1 MGRPGIRELVGR
13 AMIEKEF
20 LAELMRDPDTVLTRF
35 ELDDDE
41 RKAVMQAVGRCGATA
56 TPTERAQAFQSIL
69 MKRWST

>member
-13 AMIEKEF
+13 AMIEKDF
-20 LAELMRDPDTVLTRF
+20 LAELVRDPETMLARF

-41 RKAVMQAVGRCGATA
+41 KKAVMQAVGRCGSHSSPA
-56 TPTERAQAFQSIL
+56 ERAQAFQSIL

>member
-20 LAELMRDPDTVLTRF
+20 LAELVRDPETVLIRF

-41 RKAVMQAVGRCGATA
+41 KKAVMQAVGRCGSTSS
-56 TPTERAQAFQSIL
+56 PTERVQAFQSIL

>member
-20 LAELMRDPDTVLTRF
+20 LAELVRDPETVLARF

-41 RKAVMQAVGRCGATA
+41 RKAVMQAVGRCGNRPRPPSA
-56 TPTERAQAFQSIL
+56 PRRSRAS
-69 MKRWST
+69 

>member
-1 MGRPGIRELVGR
+1 MGRPGMRELVGR

-20 LAELMRDPDTVLTRF
+20 LAELVRDPETVLARY

-41 RKAVMQAVGRCGATA
+41 RTAVMQAVGRCGSTSTSA
-56 TPTERAQAFQSIL
+56 ERAQAFQSIL

>member
-20 LAELMRDPDTVLTRF
+20 LAELVRDPETVLTRYD
-35 ELDDDE
+35 LDSDE
-41 RKAVMQAVGRCGATA
+41 RTAVMQAVGRCGSTS

>member
-20 LAELMRDPDTVLTRF
+20 LAELVRDPETVLTRF
-35 ELDDDE
+35 DLDDDE
-41 RKAVMQAVGRCGATA
+41 RKAVMQAVGRCGSTA